1 MALARAQI
9 CRVSKRMFS
18 GISIPHPPPHPKIT
32 GDKFSFLDAV
42 PVTPFPAC
50 RGDPINL
57 FRFYIKSSYLKGATQ
72 EEKMN
77 FYIKTAAQVIGSE
90 EEAKD
95 RIRMITCDCSFDGF
109 GLEICYDVAY
119 KIAGLESVDHLASPY
134 AGMVP
139 FSDGELIR
147 WSLIPKRRE
156 KCRFPLPKPD
166 LDINCDSDDEG
177 TGPSYCA
184 QVRKIENEMEYD

>member
-9 CRVSKRMFS
+9 CRISKRMFS
-18 GISIPHPPPHPKIT
+18 GISIPHPPPHPKIND
-32 GDKFSFLDAV
+32 DKFSFLDAV
-42 PVTPFPAC
+42 PVTPFPES
-50 RGDPINL
+50 DPGYPVNL
-57 FRFYIKSSYLKGATQ
+57 WHCYIKRSYLKGATQ

-109 GLEICYDVAY
+109 GLEICYDAAV
-119 KIAGLESVDHLASPY
+119 KIARLKSVDQVGPY
-134 AGMVP
+134 TGMVP
-139 FSDGELIR
+139 FSDGVLIH

-156 KCRFPLPKPD
+156 KGRFPLPKPD
-166 LDINCDSDDEG
+166 LDISDSDDEG
-177 TGPSYCA
+177 TGPSCLA
-184 QVRKIENEMEYD
+184 QEREIENEMEYD

>member
-9 CRVSKRMFS
+9 CRISKRMFS

-32 GDKFSFLDAV
+32 DDKFSFLDAV
-42 PVTPFPAC
+42 PVAPFPAYL
-50 RGDPINL
+50 GYPINL
-57 FRFYIKSSYLKGATQ
+57 HHCYIKRSYLKGATQ
-72 EEKMN
+72 EEKMS

-109 GLEICYDVAY
+109 ALEICDEAAD
-119 KIAGLESVDHLASPY
+119 KIARLESVDQVGSCT
-134 AGMVP
+134 GMVP
-139 FSDGELIR
+139 FSDGELIH

-156 KCRFPLPKPD
+156 KGRFPLPKPD
-166 LDINCDSDDEG
+166 LDISSDDEG
-177 TGPSYCA
+177 TGPSCRA
-184 QVRKIENEMEYD
+184 QAREFENEMEYD